1 MLDVLFKV
9 LSETLFNVLL
19 RVMFKALF
27 RELLR
32 AVFSIVFSTFILTL
46 LNHFLTSRV
55 LIINVDETI
64 LINGKDNCAMDIN
77 KLIPLLSEMA
87 IFVKV
92 VESGSLSQAAQTL
105 GVSPSS
111 ISRSLARLELAI
123 EEKLLERTTRKMR
136 LTSTGEQVFIQCRDM
151 LTSAKMAVSAAQSN
165 ETDITGA
172 LRIAA
177 PKALSRQVLMPMV
190 MDFVKLYP
198 KVSFHF
204 KVADHLI
211 DPIGD
216 EVDLV
221 IRITDSPI
229 EGLVAKKLSS
239 CKQLLCATP
248 AYLKQHGTPAHPS
261 ELIQHN
267 CIVLGEIP
275 KDREWKFQAL
285 PLSLSSKQT
294 LNDIVEVNVQGTFIV
309 NHSEIRK
316 EAVLQGIGLALF
328 PDFSVADEVKSKALI
343 PLLIDWKVLG
353 NYQGDIVAQYPQS
366 KFIPSQLKAFVS
378 YLEQALKE
386 K

>member
-1 MLDVLFKV
+1 M
-9 LSETLFNVLL
+9 
-19 RVMFKALF
+19 
-27 RELLR
+27 
-32 AVFSIVFSTFILTL
+32 I
-46 LNHFLTSRV
+46 LTSRV
-55 LIINVDETI
+55 LIINLYETI
-64 LINGKDNCAMDIN
+64 PINGKDNCAVNIN

-92 VESGSLSQAAQTL
+92 VESGSLSQAAQSI

-111 ISRSLARLELAI
+111 ISRSVARLELAI

-136 LTSTGEQVFIQCRDM
+136 LTPTGEQVFIQCRDM

-165 ETDITGA
+165 ETDITGS

-190 MDFVKLYP
+190 MDFLKLYP

-204 KVADHLI
+204 KVADHII

-229 EGLVAKKLSS
+229 QGLVAKKLGS
-239 CKQLLCATP
+239 CKQLLCATT
-248 AYLKQHGTPAHPS
+248 AYLEQHGTPTHPS

-267 CIVLGEIP
+267 CMVLGEIP
-275 KDREWKFQAL
+275 KDRQWRFQAT
-285 PLSLSSKQT
+285 PASSPNTKQSG
-294 LNDIVEVNVQGTFIV
+294 NNSIVEVNVKGTFIV
-309 NHSEIRK
+309 NHSEIRR
-316 EAVLQGIGLALF
+316 EAVLQGIGIALF
-328 PDFSVADEVKSKALI
+328 PDFSVANEIKSKALVQ
-343 PLLIDWKVLG
+343 LLPDWKTLG

-366 KFIPSQLKAFVS
+366 KFIPSQLKAFVHF
-378 YLEQALKE
+378 LEQALKNNTNYI

>member
-1 MLDVLFKV
+1 MY
-9 LSETLFNVLL
+9 
-19 RVMFKALF
+19 
-27 RELLR
+27 
-32 AVFSIVFSTFILTL
+32 
-46 LNHFLTSRV
+46 
-55 LIINVDETI
+55 ETI
-64 LINGKDNCAMDIN
+64 LINGKDNCAVDIN

-92 VESGSLSQAAQTL
+92 VESGSLSQAAHAL

-165 ETDITGA
+165 ETDITGS

-248 AYLKQHGTPAHPS
+248 AYLKQHGTPTHPN

-275 KDREWKFQAL
+275 KDREWKFQAV
-285 PLSLSSKQT
+285 PSLSLSSKQS
-294 LNDIVEVNVQGTFIV
+294 LNEIVEVNVQGTFIV
-309 NHSEIRK
+309 NHSEIRR
-316 EAVLQGIGLALF
+316 EAVLQGIGIALF
-328 PDFSVADEVKSKALI
+328 PDFSVQNEIKSKTLI
-343 PLLIDWKVLG
+343 PLLSDWKVLG

-378 YLEQALKE
+378 FLEEALKD